1 MNHSPPDHP
10 ENDTELS
17 RLYQKSRVEE
27 PPMHLDSAIL
37 SAARNSVDT
46 PKKKRHLWCTLRWAI
61 PVTTFALALLTV
73 SLVIHQKQEAPGL
86 LMQDSKSE
94 MERAPEA
101 VSPMRKKEKMDLYGR
116 TTPKVTGKARTH
128 APPSKQLDKKT
139 RPAVLEEGI
148 SAPRESKV
156 ISSPLSRPAASQP
169 AKTNRELRGLGAIQT
184 PAMDMTRDPALWIKR
199 IMTLKKQGNHAE
211 AKASL
216 KKFRVQ
222 YPDYPIPPELENL

>member
-1 MNHSPPDHP
+1 MNHSPPDNP
-10 ENDTELS
+10 ENDAELS
-17 RLYQKSRVEE
+17 RLYQKTRVEE

-37 SAARNSVDT
+37 SAARNSVDA
-46 PKKKRHLWCTLRWAI
+46 PKKKRHIWCTLRWAI

-101 VSPMRKKEKMDLYGR
+101 INPMRKKGKMDSYGR
-116 TTPKVTGKARTH
+116 AAPKITGKASMN
-128 APPSKQLDKKT
+128 APPSKQFNKKA
-139 RPAVLEEGI
+139 RPAVREEDF
-148 SAPRESKV
+148 SAPRESKSV
-156 ISSPLSRPAASQP
+156 SSPPSRPAASRP
-169 AKTNRELRGLGAIQT
+169 AKMNRELRRSGAIQT
-184 PAMDMTRDPALWIKR
+184 PVMDMIRDPALWIKR
-199 IMTLKKQGNHAE
+199 IMMLKKQSKRAE

>member
-1 MNHSPPDHP
+1 MNHSPPDSP
-10 ENDTELS
+10 ETNAELS

-37 SAARNSVDT
+37 STARNSVDT
-46 PKKKRHLWCTLRWAI
+46 PKKKRHIWCTLRWAI

-86 LMQDSKSE
+86 LMQDNKPE
-94 MERAPEA
+94 MERMPEA
-101 VSPMRKKEKMDLYGR
+101 VSPMQKKGKMDSFGR
-116 TTPKVTGKARTH
+116 TAPKITGKASMN
-128 APPSKQLDKKT
+128 APPSKQLKKKA
-139 RPAVLEEGI
+139 RPAVLEEGF
-148 SAPRESKV
+148 STPRESKV
-156 ISSPLSRPAASQP
+156 ISSPLSRPAASRP
-169 AKTNRELRGLGAIQT
+169 AKMNRELRGLGAIQT

-199 IMTLKKQGNHAE
+199 IMTLKKQGKDTE

-222 YPDYPIPPELENL
+222 YPNYPVPPELENL

>member
-1 MNHSPPDHP
+1 MNHPPPNNP
-10 ENDTELS
+10 ENDAELS
-17 RLYQKSRVEE
+17 RLYQKTRVEE

-46 PKKKRHLWCTLRWAI
+46 LKKKRHIWCTLRWAI

-73 SLVIHQKQEAPGL
+73 SLVIHQKQEAPEL

-101 VSPMRKKEKMDLYGR
+101 VSPIRKKGKIDSYGR
-116 TTPKVTGKARTH
+116 AAPKITGKASTH
-128 APPSKQLDKKT
+128 VPPSKQLNKKA
-139 RPAVLEEGI
+139 RPAVLEEGF
-148 SAPRESKV
+148 SAPSESKSV
-156 ISSPLSRPAASQP
+156 SSPPSRSAVSQP
-169 AKTNRELRGLGAIQT
+169 AKMDRTLRGLAEKTMPTTDI
-184 PAMDMTRDPALWIKR
+184 TRDPALWIKR
-199 IMTLKKQGNHAE
+199 ILTLKKQGNHAE

-222 YPDYPIPPELENL
+222 YPDYPIPPELKNL

>member
-1 MNHSPPDHP
+1 MNHSPPDNP

-17 RLYQKSRVEE
+17 RLYQKTRVEE

-37 SAARNSVDT
+37 SAARNSVNA
-46 PKKKRHLWCTLRWAI
+46 PKKRHIWCTLRWAI

-94 MERAPEA
+94 MERTPEA
-101 VSPMRKKEKMDLYGR
+101 ISPMRKKGKMDSYGR
-116 TTPKVTGKARTH
+116 AAPKITGKASMN
-128 APPSKQLDKKT
+128 APPSKQLNKKA
-139 RPAVLEEGI
+139 RPAVLEE
-148 SAPRESKV
+148 SFSTPRESKV
-156 ISSPLSRPAASQP
+156 ISSPLSRPTASRP
-169 AKTNRELRGLGAIQT
+169 AKMDRELQGLAEKT
-184 PAMDMTRDPALWIKR
+184 MPATDIIRDPVLWIKR
-199 IMTLKKQGNHAE
+199 IMMLKKQGKRAE

-222 YPDYPIPPELENL
+222 YPDYPIPPELKNL